1 MDDFLVSQRRY
12 VDISVRYELSSLVDS
27 SIVDPSMQR
36 CQTTDAYLVVK
47 LRTISQ
53 ATFNDP
59 TVVHRS
65 PSGGRF
71 EIAVLFLCM
80 NMRREGAI
88 MVEVRMMQTP
98 CSQRRQWQTCRH
110 PFNLVDRRRIGGT
123 SRSLTRVIPPATVT
137 FTPSEAVLWPSIC

>member
-12 VDISVRYELSSLVDS
+12 VDISVRYELSSLVNS
-27 SIVDPSMQR
+27 SIVGPSMQR

-59 TVVHRS
+59 RVVHRS
-65 PSGGRF
+65 PSGGRL
-71 EIAVLFLCM
+71 ENAVLFRCM

-98 CSQRRQWQTCRH
+98 YS
-110 PFNLVDRRRIGGT
+110 NL
-123 SRSLTRVIPPATVT
+123 LQP
-137 FTPSEAVLWPSIC
+137 C

>member
-1 MDDFLVSQRRY
+1 MDDLAVSQRRY

-53 ATFNDP
+53 ATFSDP

-71 EIAVLFLCM
+71 ENAVVFRCM
-80 NMRREGAI
+80 NIRRVGAI
-88 MVEVRMMQTP
+88 MVEVRMLQTP
-98 CSQRRQWQTCRH
+98 YSHRRQW
-110 PFNLVDRRRIGGT
+110 
-123 SRSLTRVIPPATVT
+123 
-137 FTPSEAVLWPSIC
+137 